1 MSVSTLAKPTCN
13 RSQVGART
21 LPVAGIIPFSATDWP
36 GNITITIFTQGCP
49 LRCVYCHNPNLQ
61 AFGAGSHDF
70 AEALALA
77 VDRRSRQG
85 GSPPYLIIPNCS
97 YGADI
102 GTPMTSPPP
111 TSRVLPRPA
120 SAGGH

>member
-49 LRCVYCHNPNLQ
+49 LRCVYCHNPSLQ

-70 AEALALA
+70 AEALALGPRNRISEGKCQLWHTK
-77 VDRRSRQG
+77 VDCISQCR
-85 GSPPYLIIPNCS
+85 CE
-97 YGADI
+97 
-102 GTPMTSPPP
+102 
-111 TSRVLPRPA
+111 
-120 SAGGH
+120 